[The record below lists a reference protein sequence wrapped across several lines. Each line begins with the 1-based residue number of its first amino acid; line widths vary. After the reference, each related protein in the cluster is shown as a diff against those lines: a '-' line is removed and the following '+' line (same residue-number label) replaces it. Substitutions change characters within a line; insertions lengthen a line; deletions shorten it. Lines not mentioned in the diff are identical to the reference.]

1 MLVLGCVGTSLC
13 WYQPVLVPTCVGT
26 GLLVPV
32 CVDYIVPQV
41 NELLDGSKVWSA
53 YKDQKHDLFI
63 TNNPTA
69 GYLTGPVSGVA
80 GYLTAG
86 TGMSG
91 ASLSTPPPLKEPP
104 EDVGGE
110 SND

>member
-1 MLVLGCVGTSLC
+1 MERRCGLYSIISQCYCV
-13 WYQPVLVPTCVGT
+13 
-26 GLLVPV
+26 
-32 CVDYIVPQV
+32 IQV

-63 TNNPTA
+63 TNAPTA

-86 TGMSG
+86 PSGGG
-91 ASLSTPPPLKEPP
+91 ASSMSTPPPLKEPP
-104 EDVGGE
+104 EDT
-110 SND
+110 DD